1 MSFPTG
7 TVIDTTNLSSGTADP
22 SLARSDLYNMAVAVN
37 SIIAGADAASGVALL
52 TATNKYDGSKFPTTI
67 TGTNIIAPASGVLNI
82 QDILRLTYIHASDL
96 TARTG
101 SQLGDIAISDN
112 AASGNAA
119 VCFYDG
125 SNWRYLSISS
135 LTLV

>member
-52 TATNKYDGSKFPTTI
+52 TATNQYDGSKFPTTI
-67 TGTNIIAPASGVLNI
+67 ACGVIAPSNGRVNI
-82 QDILRLTYIHASDL
+82 QDVLRLTVFSSTNLNAV
-96 TARTG
+96 TG
-101 SQLGDIAISDN
+101 SQLGDIAMSSD

-125 SNWRYLSISS
+125 SHWRALALSS
-135 LTLV
+135 LSVV